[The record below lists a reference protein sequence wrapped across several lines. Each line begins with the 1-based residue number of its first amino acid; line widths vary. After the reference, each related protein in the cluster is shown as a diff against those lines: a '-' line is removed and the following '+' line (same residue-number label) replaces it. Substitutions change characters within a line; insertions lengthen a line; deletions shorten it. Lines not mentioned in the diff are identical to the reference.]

1 MGSREGEPSTGKH
14 LGKGRDA
21 PYRSPFLLTASEA
34 GQLHPSPIIQ
44 VPSWVAFLSVN
55 TTLESENLC
64 PERPIMVIR
73 PNQHLVLAN
82 RRSGQ
87 EPLYVHT
94 SPLGMLRLQA
104 TKGSASFR
112 SRLLDHRSCLS
123 NISTGFALS
132 LPPSTPNGGSLRMKS
147 REIRE
152 PPEEEPRTG
161 LTGTRE
167 KRVRNL
173 GQEVSGTC
181 PRCSLS
187 AFCPRAA
194 TGARATS

>member
-1 MGSREGEPSTGKH
+1 
-14 LGKGRDA
+14 
-21 PYRSPFLLTASEA
+21 
-34 GQLHPSPIIQ
+34 
-44 VPSWVAFLSVN
+44 
-55 TTLESENLC
+55 
-64 PERPIMVIR
+64 MVIR

-132 LPPSTPNGGSLRMKS
+132 LPPQSPTV
-147 REIRE
+147 
-152 PPEEEPRTG
+152 G
-161 LTGTRE
+161 L
-167 KRVRNL
+167 L
-173 GQEVSGTC
+173 
-181 PRCSLS
+181 
-187 AFCPRAA
+187 
-194 TGARATS
+194 